1 MKKINL
7 LLLILTIAASIQC
20 KDDKKYIPI
29 DKDVHNP
36 HTVEA
41 DANKPF
47 YQGFVIE
54 KLDAGAYSYLKI
66 EETIKGH
73 EHTEG
78 DEHDHSFWIAVNKTP
93 AKVGDEVRFQKE
105 MVTKV
110 FESKVLKRTFEDLM
124 FASNLQYRV
133 KE

>member
-1 MKKINL
+1 MKKIKL
-7 LLLILTIAASIQC
+7 LALLIVVIASVQC
-20 KDDKKYIPI
+20 KEDKKYIPI
-29 DKDVHNP
+29 DKEVHNP
-36 HTVEA
+36 HNIKGGV
-41 DANKPF
+41 NKPF
-47 YQGFVIE
+47 YQGVILE

-66 EETIKGH
+66 EENIKGH

-78 DEHDHSFWIAVNKTP
+78 DKHDHSFWIAVEKSP
-93 AKVGDEVRFQKE
+93 KVGDEVRFQKE